1 MKIGDIVILEPAAA
15 PTSDAPEVV
24 TSGPGLIIGFEEVF
38 ENEYEP
44 IVFWSV
50 EYPCETEYA
59 SQLTV
64 VKL

>member
-15 PTSDAPEVV
+15 P